1 VVYAAGKDGVMVK
14 GRNDS
19 WEIIEWEADVDADI
33 WDLCWFAGK
42 LYVATI
48 SNLYTLNANRLDEV
62 DFGEIDVSSCYNLT
76 EAQGVLWSIGNQD
89 VLSFDGTNWQRYD

>member
-1 VVYAAGKDGVMVK
+1 MIK

-19 WEIIEWEADVDADI
+19 WEIIEWEDDFNLDI
-33 WDLCWFAGK
+33 WDLCWFGGE

-48 SNLYTLNANRLDEV
+48 SNLYTLSGNRLDEV
-62 DFGEIDVSSCYNLT
+62 DFGKIEVSTCYSLT

-89 VLSFDGTNWQRYD
+89 VLSFDGTTWQQYE